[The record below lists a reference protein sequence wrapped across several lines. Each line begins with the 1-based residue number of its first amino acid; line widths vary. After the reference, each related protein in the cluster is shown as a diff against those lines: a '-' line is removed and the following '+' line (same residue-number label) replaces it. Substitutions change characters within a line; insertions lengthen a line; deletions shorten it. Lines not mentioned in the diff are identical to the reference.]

1 MRKRTLAAA
10 AWILSCVLA
19 VSGCQ
24 RKKITPPAN
33 TAALDLS
40 GLSSAVSM
48 AEPGNAFQLIRG
60 FHPVEQNAWRWTM
73 RKFAVAL
80 RPPQGA
86 RQHGAMLG
94 LRFAIPDVVIQ
105 KLGQVTLSAAVGN
118 QALSPQT
125 YSKPGPAEYA
135 RTVPA
140 AAFTGDAATVEFTL
154 ERALAAGTVDSR
166 ELGVVASEVALSP
179 R

>member
-10 AWILSCVLA
+10 AWILGCVLA

-24 RKKITPPAN
+24 RKKITPPAS
-33 TAALDLS
+33 AASLDLS

-48 AEPGNAFQLIRG
+48 ADPGNAFQLIRG

-80 RPPQGA
+80 RPPPDA
-86 RQHGAMLG
+86 SQHGAMLR
-94 LRFAIPDVVIQ
+94 LRFAIPEVVLQ
-105 KLGQVTLSAAVGN
+105 KLGQVTLSAAAGG
-118 QALSPQT
+118 QTLSPQT
-125 YSKPGPAEYA
+125 YSKAGPAEYA
-135 RTVPA
+135 RAVSASALTA
-140 AAFTGDAATVEFTL
+140 DAVTAEFTL
-154 ERALAAGTVDSR
+154 DRALASGTGDSR
-166 ELGVVASEVALSP
+166 ELGIVASEVALSP